1 MKTGHF
7 GPYFP
12 LQTPVFAVTAIRP
25 PFPPP
30 TPAAPQGVQGQAR
43 NAAQKAFFE
52 AALGR
57 AAPAQ
62 APAQATRTAQVA
74 ETKAAE
80 AQVRATPV
88 REIPQPIRGT
98 DEAPQKILR
107 PGSLLDIRV

>member
-1 MKTGHF
+1 M
-7 GPYFP
+7 
-12 LQTPVFAVTAIRP
+12 TAIRP

-57 AAPAQ
+57 AAPPQ
-62 APAQATRTAQVA
+62 APTQTTRTAQTA
-74 ETKAAE
+74 EV
-80 AQVRATPV
+80 QVRATPV
-88 REIPQPIRGT
+88 REIPQPVRGT

>member
-1 MKTGHF
+1 M
-7 GPYFP
+7 
-12 LQTPVFAVTAIRP
+12 TAIRP

-62 APAQATRTAQVA
+62 APVQTTRTAQTA
-74 ETKAAE
+74 EV
-80 AQVRATPV
+80 QVRATPV
-88 REIPQPIRGT
+88 RESPQPIRT
-98 DEAPQKILR
+98 APEEAPQKILR

>member
-1 MKTGHF
+1 MASGHF
-7 GPYFP
+7 GLDFP

-25 PFPPP
+25 PFPTP

-52 AALGR
+52 AALRR

-62 APAQATRTAQVA
+62 APVQATRTAQTA
-74 ETKAAE
+74 EV
-80 AQVRATPV
+80 QVRATPV
-88 REIPQPIRGT
+88 REIPQPTRT
-98 DEAPQKILR
+98 ASDEAPQKILR

>member
-1 MKTGHF
+1 M
-7 GPYFP
+7 
-12 LQTPVFAVTAIRP
+12 TAIRP

-30 TPAAPQGVQGQAR
+30 LPAAPQGVQGQAR

-57 AAPAQ
+57 AGAPQ
-62 APAQATRTAQVA
+62 APAQTTRAAQTAEV
-74 ETKAAE
+74 
-80 AQVRATPV
+80 QVRATPV
-88 REIPQPIRGT
+88 REVPPPNRAAS

>member
-1 MKTGHF
+1 MASGHF
-7 GPYFP
+7 GLDFP
-12 LQTPVFAVTAIRP
+12 SQTPVFAVSAIRP
-25 PFPPP
+25 PFPTP

-57 AAPAQ
+57 TAPAQ
-62 APAQATRTAQVA
+62 APVQAPRPAQTAEV
-74 ETKAAE
+74 
-80 AQVRATPV
+80 QVRATPV
-88 REIPQPIRGT
+88 REIPQPTRAAS